1 MVLREGRRAR
11 RDDDVQAHE
20 RVDAAVEREPRDGA
34 LLERAAPAARHHR
47 TVVIYNTAHLR
58 ALGQHAVDAAQ
69 PLVQFIS
76 FGGASRRREQ

>member
-11 RDDDVQAHE
+11 RDDDVQAYE
-20 RVDAAVEREPRDGA
+20 RVDAAVERESRDGP
-34 LLERAAPAARHHR
+34 LLERAAPSARNDGTVIIHDAA
-47 TVVIYNTAHLR
+47 NLR

-76 FGGASRRREQ
+76 FARAPSSGEK